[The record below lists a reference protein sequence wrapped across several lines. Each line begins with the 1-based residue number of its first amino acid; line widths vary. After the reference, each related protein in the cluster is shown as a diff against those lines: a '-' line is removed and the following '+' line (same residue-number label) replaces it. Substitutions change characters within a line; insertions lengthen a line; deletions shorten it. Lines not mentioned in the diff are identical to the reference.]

1 MKKNYFI
8 AVMMLLIFVVATNAQ
23 IVEKGTKLIDVY
35 YGWPNL
41 WTNVAKKSLTDANSY
56 QIKVG
61 SLGPIGG
68 RLEYLASDRVGLG
81 IEVNYSNTSV
91 SWNADTRDGNGN
103 NVVYNYKVSVPRV
116 RAMFAFNFHFGAS
129 EEFDAY
135 WKLAAGYSSLSF
147 TYSTN
152 DPTYNDDRINFDLF
166 PVAIRTAVGGRYFI
180 TENFHLNA
188 ELGLGGGPLMAFGI
202 GTRF

>member
-1 MKKNYFI
+1 MKKNHLI
-8 AVMMLLIFVVATNAQ
+8 AAMLLLTTAFVANAQ

-41 WTNVAKKSLTDANSY
+41 WTSVAKSSLTDANSY

-61 SLGPIGG
+61 SIGPIGG
-68 RLEYLASDRVGLG
+68 RLEFMTSERVGLG
-81 IEVNYSNTSV
+81 VEVNYSNTSV
-91 SWNADTRDGNGN
+91 SWKADAQDGNGN
-103 NVVYNYKVSVPRV
+103 NVVYDYKVSVPRV
-116 RAMFAFNFHFGAS
+116 RAMFAFNFHFGGS

-152 DPTYNDDRINFDLF
+152 DPNYNDDRINFNVI

-188 ELGLGGGPLMAFGI
+188 ELGLGGGPLMAFGV

>member
-1 MKKNYFI
+1 
-8 AVMMLLIFVVATNAQ
+8 MLLLTAVIATKAQ
-23 IVEKGTKLIDVY
+23 IVEKGTKLLDVY

-41 WTNVAKKSLTDANSY
+41 WTNVAKTSLTDANSY

-68 RLEYLASDRVGLG
+68 RLEYLASDKVGLG
-81 IEVNYSNTSV
+81 IEVNYSTTSV
-91 SWNADTRDGNGN
+91 SWEADAQDANGN
-103 NVVYNYKVSVPRV
+103 NVVYNYKVTVPRV
-116 RAMFAFNFHFGAS
+116 RAMFSFNFHFGGS

-135 WKLAAGYSSLSF
+135 WKLAAGYGSLSF

-152 DPTYNDDRINFDLF
+152 DPTYNDNRINFNVI
-166 PVAIRTAVGGRYFI
+166 PIAIRTAVGGRYFL